1 MSRFALIRR
10 EFGSLSREKTIVFAL
25 VIQLVVAGFSSFLVV
40 GLTTMYDP
48 SATAQDVAVGVTGDQ
63 SDRLVTAAA
72 SVDGVDVE
80 RYDDPGAAETAF
92 LRNEVQALALVEPDT
107 DTDRIRVTVQV
118 PRASLQRTLVV
129 VQIRDLLEA
138 LERIERTDRRAH
150 LAFDPAPL
158 PPEVDGSPYFGF
170 TYAILVPLLVF
181 LPVFIG
187 GAVVVDSITEEI
199 ERGTIELLRV
209 APLSFGEIL
218 AGKAALHAVLVPT
231 QVVLWF
237 LLLGWNDIA
246 IKNVEWL
253 LVFASAVAVLAVAC
267 GIALAVALPR
277 RSRAQMIYSFG
288 ALSLFAVGAVLPEH
302 PATTVARLAIGS
314 ATAGTYTHV
323 VGYVAT
329 ALVAV
334 ALLWA
339 WIERVDPETVA

>member
-1 MSRFALIRR
+1 MSKFALVRR

-25 VIQLVVAGFSSFLVV
+25 VIQVVVAGFSSFLVV

-48 SATAQDVAVGVTGDQ
+48 SATAQDVVVGITGEHA
-63 SDRLVTAAA
+63 DRLEAAA
-72 SVDGVDVE
+72 KTVEGVE
-80 RYDDPGAAETAF
+80 TRQYDDLEAADSAF
-92 LRNEVQALALVEPDT
+92 RRNEVHALALVAPDA
-107 DTDRIRVTVQV
+107 DSERIRVEARV

-129 VQIRDLLEA
+129 VQLRDLFEA
-138 LERIERTDRRAH
+138 LERIERADRRAE
-150 LAFDPAPL
+150 LEFDPAPL
-158 PPEVDGSPYFGF
+158 PPDVDGSPYFGF

-231 QVVLWF
+231 QVLAWF
-237 LLLGWNDIA
+237 LLLGFNDIA
-246 IKNVEWL
+246 IANVEWL
-253 LVFASAVAVLAVAC
+253 LVLATAVAILAVSC
-267 GIALAVALPR
+267 GTALAVALPR
-277 RSRAQMIYSFG
+277 RSRAQLTYSFG
-288 ALSLFAVGAVLPEH
+288 ALSVFVASAILPEH

-323 VGYVAT
+323 VGYVAV
-329 ALVAV
+329 AIIAV